1 MPRVSPE
8 HLAARRR
15 QIVDAARR
23 CFLRE
28 GFHRTTMQDVIAE
41 AGLSVGAVY
50 RYFPSKA
57 DLISAIAE
65 EAVGGAEIVFD
76 ELLHREPPLPLI
88 EALDRALAYVE
99 TQVGDDGALRIAV
112 QVWGEAQRDPVL
124 AELVAAKYDGF
135 RRHFEAL
142 VRRAQGAGEVP
153 ADADPEA
160 VASALFGLVPGW
172 FLQRLLTGHP
182 DRATYLAGVR
192 ALLPPNPPLPP

>member
-1 MPRVSPE
+1 MYPVPRVSPE

-65 EAVGGAEIVFD
+65 EAVGGAEVVLD
-76 ELLHREPPLPLI
+76 DLLRREPPLPLV

-99 TQVGDDGALRIAV
+99 TQLGDDGALRIAI
-112 QVWGEAQRDPVL
+112 QVWGEAQRDPAL
-124 AELVAAKYDGF
+124 AEFVAARYDDI

-142 VRRAQGAGEVP
+142 VRRAQGTGEVA

-160 VASALFGLVPGW
+160 VAAALFALVPGW
-172 FLQRLLTGHP
+172 FLQRLLTGRP

-192 ALLPPNPPLPP
+192 ALLAP